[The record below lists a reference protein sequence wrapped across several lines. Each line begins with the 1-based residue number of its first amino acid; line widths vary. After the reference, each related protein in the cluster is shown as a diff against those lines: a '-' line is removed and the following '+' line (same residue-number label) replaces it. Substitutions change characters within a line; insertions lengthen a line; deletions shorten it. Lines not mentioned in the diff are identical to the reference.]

1 MINHG
6 GLVMKQEDKDLLLK
20 DFCARLPYGVIVRV
34 VKYGK
39 CYDEREKKITVDCKV
54 VGIYRYNLITDKDN
68 VEHTYAKGYVSTPI
82 TIPIDDG
89 DMKSLPYLR
98 PLSSMTEEEI
108 NEFILISDTALWL
121 GNKRSTCILSI
132 EQMNWLNAH
141 HFDYRGLIDKGLA
154 IAVTKENNPYNTTK
168 E

>member
-1 MINHG
+1 ME
-6 GLVMKQEDKDLLLK
+6 QEDKKILLRYLSM
-20 DFCARLPYGVIVRV
+20 AVPYGVIVQV

-54 VGIYRYNLITDKDN
+54 VGINRCNLITDKDN

-98 PLSSMTEEEI
+98 PMSSITEEEKEEI
-108 NEFILISDTALWL
+108 KPLFSKFTDEFGKPVLVVRQNKMALY
-121 GNKRSTCILSI
+121 
-132 EQMNWLNAH
+132 QDWLNEH
-141 HFDYRGLIDKGLA
+141 HFDYRGLIQMGLA
-154 IAVTKENNPYNTTK
+154 IEAPEGMYNIK
-168 E
+168 K